1 MKVLFIT
8 NSATQKCGVRVYGE
22 LWMDALRTA
31 GVEIDEWDGTYPS
44 IMARGGEY
52 LPETVDEYDLVH
64 LNWDPQAINHYIP
77 EHFASV
83 FDRQLPPL
91 SIFLHDVPPN
101 STCPVAP
108 CADLLLAHEPG
119 EGIVVIDHAVP
130 DYRPTNTVPYET
142 FTVGT
147 SGIRNDPGVELVQQ
161 VCDRNGWWHSRS
173 GEGRGW
179 RTTEGEIARLAQ
191 CHVNVCWYATSG
203 RGKSMAA
210 MLMVAAQR
218 PLVLSNSTMFSAL
231 TQHPDYDVVR
241 EITLGYSTHDSNNQP
256 TKAYANLDYLADC
269 IALAHQGGVVPTAAA
284 TELRWSRCAEQIKA
298 LWEEHARG

>member
-1 MKVLFIT
+1 MRVLFVT

-22 LWMDALRTA
+22 LWMNALRAA
-31 GVEIDEWDGTYPS
+31 GVDVVEWDGTYQS

-52 LPETVDEYDLVH
+52 LPPDAHTYDLIH
-64 LNWDPQAINHYIP
+64 LNWDPQAINHYLP
-77 EHFASV
+77 EHFAPTGV
-83 FDRQLPPL
+83 PL
-91 SIFLHDVPPN
+91 SVFLHDVPPN
-101 STCPVAP
+101 STCPVVP
-108 CADLLLAHEPG
+108 VADLLLAHEPG
-119 EGIVVIDHAVP
+119 EGIVVMDHAVP
-130 DYRPTNTVPYET
+130 EYRSDMPLYKD
-142 FTVGT
+142 FSVGT
-147 SGIRNDPGVELVQQ
+147 SGIRNDPGVELVEQ
-161 VCDRNGWWHSRS
+161 VCRRNGWYHSKS
-173 GEGRGW
+173 GEFGW
-179 RTTEGEIARLAQ
+179 LDTDCEIDRLAR